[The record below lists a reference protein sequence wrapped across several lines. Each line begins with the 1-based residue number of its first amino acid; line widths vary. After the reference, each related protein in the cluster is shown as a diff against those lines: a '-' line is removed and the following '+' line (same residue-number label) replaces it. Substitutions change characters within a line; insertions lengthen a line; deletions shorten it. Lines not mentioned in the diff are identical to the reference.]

1 MAESIRGISV
11 ASSPM
16 ASSVL
21 PDDVL
26 LVMIPFLYGRSISIM
41 VTEDVLM
48 YFVLMNEIFVSYLV
62 NCKFDGWQ
70 NRE

>member
-16 ASSVL
+16 ASSVF

-62 NCKFDGWQ
+62 NCKFDGWH